1 MRTTRS
7 FLGVAAGL
15 LPILYI
21 GGLLFYFSR
30 FGGLTGG
37 LFVRELGPTTVG
49 LASVGLLLVFLF
61 ALRLWRLS
69 RGDGAPRPG
78 SGRQGL
84 GEEELNSDFDADAA
98 FARAMARRSGE
109 PGAPPPSF
117 GGATPA
123 TPRPGGG
130 FGRKGA

>member
-7 FLGVAAGL
+7 FLSVAAGL

-30 FGGLTGG
+30 FNSATGG
-37 LFVRELGPTTVG
+37 LFVRELGPTTFG
-49 LASVGLLLVFLF
+49 LAGIGLVFVSLF

-69 RGDGAPRPG
+69 RGDGA
-78 SGRQGL
+78 GRQRPSGL
-84 GEEELNSDFDADAA
+84 SDEEVKSDFDADAA

-117 GGATPA
+117 GGGTPA
-123 TPRPGGG
+123 APRPTGS